1 MSVFSDRV
9 KKLRK
14 AKKQSQNEVGKALGK
29 SRESISKYEL
39 GEREPDPN
47 VIALLAKHFNVSSD
61 YMLGITDDSEKEKVN
76 NSNSFS
82 KKLSEFESYLKNDN
96 FIPYLQLAVIMKDSN
111 IETDKFKT
119 LIYKYIEQ
127 VKQQKHP

>member
-1 MSVFSDRV
+1 MSVFSERV
-9 KKLRK
+9 KELRK

-39 GEREPDPN
+39 GEREPDTN

-61 YMLGITDDSEKEKVN
+61 YMLGITDHSEKEAVD
-76 NSNSFS
+76 NSKFFGR
-82 KKLSEFESYLKNDN
+82 KLSAFESYLRNDN
-96 FIPYLQLAVIMKDSN
+96 FIPYLQLAVKMKDSN
-111 IETDKFKT
+111 IESDKFKT

-127 VKQQKHP
+127 EKHR